1 MANTFRKIYKK
12 TGSSGSSSDYTLV
25 GNVGVDGVELDI
37 MKSATS
43 EANGE
48 IGLVPRPLAGQE
60 KYLLQGNGQFD
71 SVDNIIKNSSFGPL
85 EYRAGTG
92 CELYFND
99 VIVVLH
105 VRATLTNPQHD
116 KFTDAIILP
125 ENIYAYQHKAVFLIF
140 PLMNE
145 YWNPLDKN
153 IYVSFSNR
161 IGNGDYRNAVVKF
174 QDAMPYSGTC
184 TAVATLVF
192 DRESFS
198 IDNGPGSLA

>member
-12 TGSSGSSSDYTLV
+12 TGNSGSSSDYQLV
-25 GNVGVDGVELDI
+25 GNIGVGGVELDI
-37 MKSATS
+37 MKGASAD
-43 EANGE
+43 ADGE
-48 IGLVPRPLAGQE
+48 LGLVPKPVMGQE
-60 KYLLQGNGQFD
+60 KYLLQGNGQFE
-71 SVDNIIKNSSFGPL
+71 SVDNIINNSSFGPL
-85 EYRAGTG
+85 EYRVGTG

-105 VRATLTNPQHD
+105 VRATLTNPQHNE
-116 KFTDAIILP
+116 FTNAIILP

-145 YWNPLDKN
+145 YWNPIDKN
-153 IYVSFSNR
+153 IYDSFSNR
-161 IGNGDYRNAVVKF
+161 IGNGDYRNAIVKF

-192 DRESFS
+192 DRASFS